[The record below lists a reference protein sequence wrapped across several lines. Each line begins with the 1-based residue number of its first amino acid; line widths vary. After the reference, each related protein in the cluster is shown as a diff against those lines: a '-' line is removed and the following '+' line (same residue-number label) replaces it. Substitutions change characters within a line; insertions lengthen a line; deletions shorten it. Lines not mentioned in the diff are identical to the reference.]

1 MVNYEVSEMVILIT
15 IWIEIERSFP
25 KGEENKRKYFLA
37 MGKIH
42 TIFSPYSK

>member
-1 MVNYEVSEMVILIT
+1 MVNYEVSEMMILII
-15 IWIEIERSFP
+15 IWIEIEKSFS
-25 KGEENKRKYFLA
+25 KGEENKRKHFLA